1 MGTHSSSSD
10 TSSTMVRMARLMVD
24 RGVISDSTGSTG
36 AGAALGSGLGR
47 LACSSTSR
55 YLNLLQAAMKALG
68 VFFSPIPMTYIPD
81 SRSRTASRVKSLS
94 LDTRQKPSTFPE

>member
-1 MGTHSSSSD
+1 
-10 TSSTMVRMARLMVD
+10 MVD